1 MEDNRVIIPQTFFSP
16 FRIQMQKINSRV
28 VPLYSKAREP
38 RTQCIIWK
46 ARMHLEASLLMPFFH
61 SFVHHLSF
69 FLCTEKEAFWGL
81 DFNEHA
87 ERRLETKRRSEN

>member
-1 MEDNRVIIPQTFFSP
+1 
-16 FRIQMQKINSRV
+16 
-28 VPLYSKAREP
+28 
-38 RTQCIIWK
+38 
-46 ARMHLEASLLMPFFH
+46 MHLEAYLLMPFFH

-87 ERRLETKRRSEN
+87 ERRLERKEEVKIDARLAF